1 MSGQPLALEYHGKAQ
16 AEGHWRRGQELIDA
30 LAYIDPLTPDV
41 KQQVDK
47 LIEEEMRRST
57 KRPADYVKELPPVPP
72 ARFGGHTMLQQEYER
87 VRATQPMPPL
97 DVTRYRLDPPPQNKA
112 NDYSAWLAASI
123 NAHAQPALNN
133 KANDYSAWLAAS
145 NNAHAQ
151 LEHQLGR
158 IANLELLLRFGANAW
173 RAQVAFD
180 EGLLKQSEATLQG
193 LRKSIDQLN
202 RERKLQQQAAGA
214 ELRVLEDQYYSALR
228 KNLEISAA
236 CQAIEE
242 EMALLQAK
250 IGRIEKQQQQLG
262 EQQGGQE
269 AQEQQ
274 QQGGGGGEEA
284 AAAEG
289 AVANGVEGQ
298 QSGEQQ
304 SGEQQ
309 PGGEEAAA
317 DMEQ

>member
-57 KRPADYVKELPPVPP
+57 KQPADYVKELPPVPP

-97 DVTRYRLDPPPQNKA
+97 DVTRYRLDPPPQ
-112 NDYSAWLAASI
+112 
-123 NAHAQPALNN
+123 N

-274 QQGGGGGEEA
+274 QEGGGGGEEA

-298 QSGEQQ
+298 QGGEQQ

>member
-57 KRPADYVKELPPVPP
+57 KQPADYVKELPPVPP

-97 DVTRYRLDPPPQNKA
+97 DVTRYRLDPPPQ
-112 NDYSAWLAASI
+112 
-123 NAHAQPALNN
+123 N

-274 QQGGGGGEEA
+274 
-284 AAAEG
+284 
-289 AVANGVEGQ
+289 
-298 QSGEQQ
+298 

>member
-112 NDYSAWLAASI
+112 NDYSAWLAAR
-123 NAHAQPALNN
+123 
-133 KANDYSAWLAAS
+133 

-274 QQGGGGGEEA
+274 QEGGGGGEEA

>member
-97 DVTRYRLDPPPQNKA
+97 DVTRYRLDPPPQ
-112 NDYSAWLAASI
+112 
-123 NAHAQPALNN
+123 N